1 MAEGEATDP
10 GQAIVE
16 ASAEASATE
25 GQPEAVL
32 AAVAQ
37 PIEAQLEKIAV
48 YVPSDRQ
55 SALRQAEI
63 LCNVVQYRVNAETL
77 SLETELEFE
86 QIQHEIVIVLSQ
98 DCDLAQDCAIRETA
112 RRSEKTLS
120 EVDSKLLPN
129 VLVCELTREADF
141 FASLPVG
148 SDIKK
153 RVVQNKDERY
163 HYLRAVA
170 PECDMGTIGMAA
182 MGADFRRHFTIP
194 TDELYGQLDRGVA
207 RRCRLVSPFL
217 EHLTSRFAVYLSRV
231 ALPLDHHEGS
241 VSPRRP

>member
-10 GQAIVE
+10 GQAIAG
-16 ASAEASATE
+16 ASAEPLATE
-25 GQPEAVL
+25 GQPDPAPEV
-32 AAVAQ
+32 VAQ
-37 PIEAQLEKIAV
+37 PIEVQLEKIAV
-48 YVPSDRQ
+48 YVPSDLHGP
-55 SALRQAEI
+55 LRQAEI
-63 LCNVVQYRVNAETL
+63 LCDIVQYRVNTETL
-77 SLETELEFE
+77 SLGTGLEFE
-86 QIQHEIVIVLSQ
+86 QIQHEFVIVLSQ
-98 DCDLAQDCAIRETA
+98 DCDLAQDYAIRDAA
-112 RRSEKTLS
+112 RHSGQTLS

-129 VLVCELTREADF
+129 VLVCELVKEADF
-141 FASLPVG
+141 FASLPPG

-170 PECDMGTIGMAA
+170 PECDTETIGMAA

-194 TDELYGQLDRGVA
+194 ADELYGQLDGEVK

-217 EHLTSRFAVYLSRV
+217 EHLTSRFAVYISRV

-241 VSPRRP
+241 ASPRRS